1 MTQLK
6 TTVTIIQEVEKGK
19 IGAILDGQING
30 PNCIIALS
38 TLIQQIAS
46 GKVQYNKDL
55 SHFQARSFDDRIKTP
70 GEK

>member
-6 TTVTIIQEVEKGK
+6 STITITQDVEKGK
-19 IGAILDGQING
+19 INAILDGQVNG

-55 SHFQARSFDDRIKTP
+55 THFAARSFDDRMEPP
-70 GEK
+70 GK